1 MTHYTIPQHLLD
13 AYQSAEYHVDAVQP
27 FMLKIGIYSHE
38 LKYLL
43 ESSKQKCAAF
53 ITAYN
58 PGSIELP
65 EEINQARNQK
75 LEALIQSMGYSYLH
89 GVGQCVGD
97 HWAGE
102 ASLLILGMDKDTASE
117 VGKQVEQN
125 AIVWCADDAVP
136 QLVLLK

>member
-1 MTHYTIPQHLLD
+1 MTNATIPQNLLD
-13 AYQSAEYHVDAVQP
+13 SYQSAEYHVNAVQP
-27 FMLKIGIYSHE
+27 FMLKIGIYSQE
-38 LKYLL
+38 LKCLL
-43 ESSKQKCAAF
+43 ENSKQKCAAF

-65 EEINQARNQK
+65 DEVNKARNQK

-89 GVGQCVGD
+89 GVGKCADD
-97 HWAGE
+97 HWVGE
-102 ASLLILGMDKDTASE
+102 ASLLILGMDKEAASGI
-117 VGKQVEQN
+117 GKQVEQN